1 MITTESYINTIAAMK
16 QFPMCRQP
24 ATDNSPA
31 LEQLRDFSP

>member
-1 MITTESYINTIAAMK
+1 MITTESYINTVAAMK
-16 QFPMCRQP
+16 QSPTYRQP